1 MLASS
6 NAIQNTKLQKV
17 ILGWMIQE
25 DLTEGMASVLALKSG

>member
-6 NAIQNTKLQKV
+6 SAIQNTKLQKA

-25 DLTEGMASVLALKSG
+25 EGMASVLALKSG